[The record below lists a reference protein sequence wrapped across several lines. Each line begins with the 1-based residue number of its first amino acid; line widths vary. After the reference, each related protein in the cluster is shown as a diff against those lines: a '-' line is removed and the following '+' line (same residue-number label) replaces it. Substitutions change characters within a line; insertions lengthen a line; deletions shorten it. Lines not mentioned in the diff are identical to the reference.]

1 MFARTVGNIDS
12 AQFLGTEVVDL
23 VKPSVTAGSLQFT
36 DLDPSL
42 NMIQGILTIARA
54 QNEANLNFY
63 KVYWGSTATQ
73 IVNATR
79 RLQSTS
85 SLEPSC
91 IGVTCSSIEITM
103 TSANTW
109 TVSRGSYSNYEEAFI
124 TLTGPAEVRFTELST
139 ESCCDKLYFPEF
151 VSSPVSGS
159 TIPGIIILPDGVHS
173 VQWRSDYSVVSNGWS
188 FTYSYTGTASNT
200 PGLVALIPKP
210 SGSQD
215 LAVLIESQ
223 ELIGSVLHCQDRVQ
237 LD

>member
-1 MFARTVGNIDS
+1 
-12 AQFLGTEVVDL
+12 
-23 VKPSVTAGSLQFT
+23 
-36 DLDPSL
+36 
-42 NMIQGILTIARA
+42 
-54 QNEANLNFY
+54 
-63 KVYWGSTATQ
+63 
-73 IVNATR
+73 
-79 RLQSTS
+79 
-85 SLEPSC
+85 
-91 IGVTCSSIEITM
+91 M

-223 ELIGSVLHCQDRVQ
+223 ELIGSYFIVKTGYNSTESDASVALEVVDWYPPQ
-237 LD
+237 LPVGAVTFTDTNTDEGIISGSVTVAAGSSDITGFNIYWARDSSNLISQGNPGLSGEYFYLSSPPSSMPDFFCCSRRGSG